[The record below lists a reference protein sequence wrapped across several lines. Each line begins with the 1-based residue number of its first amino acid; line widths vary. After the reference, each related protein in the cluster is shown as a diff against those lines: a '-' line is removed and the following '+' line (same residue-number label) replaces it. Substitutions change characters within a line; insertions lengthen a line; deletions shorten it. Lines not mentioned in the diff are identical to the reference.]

1 MLGSAQL
8 RKVIVTFVVHWKSLF
23 MPKSQNTLLIVLAF
37 FAIYVIWGSTYLLN
51 KIAVNELPPF
61 MLASI
66 RFSVAGI
73 LIFLL
78 CKLMGIPL
86 KITKRQLLNSA
97 FAGFLFLAFG
107 NGFVVWALKY
117 VYSGF
122 AALEIAAQPLVI
134 LLLMRILEG
143 KRIQTMSVVGVIIG
157 IFGIYLLVSQN
168 QIINKENSVLGMVM
182 IFFCMISWAYGSL
195 FVAKA
200 DLPKN
205 YFVNT
210 GFQMFSAGVIL
221 MVGSLLIGEKWTL
234 PTTWSSPV
242 KYSMLLLIVF
252 GSIVAFT
259 AFNYLLKVVS
269 PEKVATST
277 YVNPI
282 IALLLGWFF
291 LDEEITTQS
300 TIAAV
305 VLLTGVYFINTK
317 KKLVLFSRFSSR
329 YSPKDD

>member
-1 MLGSAQL
+1 M
-8 RKVIVTFVVHWKSLF
+8 
-23 MPKSQNTLLIVLAF
+23 SQSRNALLIVLAF

-51 KIAVNELPPF
+51 KIAVSELPPF

-78 CKLMGIPL
+78 CKIMGIPL
-86 KITKRQLLNSA
+86 NITRKQLFNSSK
-97 FAGFLFLAFG
+97 AGFLFLAFG

-117 VYSGF
+117 VDSGF
-122 AALEIAAQPLVI
+122 AALEIASQPLVI
-134 LLLMRILEG
+134 LLLMRVLEG
-143 KRIQTMSVVGVIIG
+143 KKIQTMSVVGVIIG
-157 IFGIYLLVSQN
+157 ILGIYLLVSQN
-168 QIINKENSVLGMVM
+168 QVISQENSVLGMVM

-210 GFQMFSAGVIL
+210 GFQMFAAGIIL
-221 MVGSLLIGEKWTL
+221 MLGSWLIGETWTL

-242 KYSMLLLIVF
+242 LYSMILLIVF

-305 VLLTGVYFINTK
+305 VLLTGVYFINTR

-329 YSPKDD
+329 YSPKED

>member
-1 MLGSAQL
+1 MS
-8 RKVIVTFVVHWKSLF
+8 KSR
-23 MPKSQNTLLIVLAF
+23 SSLLIVLAF

-51 KIAVNELPPF
+51 KIAVQELPPF

-73 LIFLL
+73 LIFGL
-78 CKLMGIPL
+78 CKIMGIPL
-86 KITKRQLLNSA
+86 TITKKQLLNSSI
-97 FAGFLFLAFG
+97 AGFLFLAFG
-107 NGFVVWALKY
+107 NGFVVWALRY
-117 VYSGF
+117 VDSGF
-122 AALEIAAQPLVI
+122 AALEIASQPLVI

-143 KRIQTMSVVGVIIG
+143 KKIQTMSFVGVIIG
-157 IFGIYLLVSQN
+157 ILGIYLLVSQN
-168 QIINKENSVLGMVM
+168 QVISKENSVLGMVM
-182 IFFCMISWAYGSL
+182 IFFCMISWAYASL

-210 GFQMFSAGVIL
+210 GFQMFTAGVIL
-221 MVGSLLIGEKWTL
+221 MVGSLIIGEQWSL

-242 KYSMLLLIVF
+242 QYSMMLLIIF

-291 LDEEITTQS
+291 LGEDVTTQS
-300 TIAAV
+300 IIAAV
-305 VLLTGVYFINTK
+305 VLLTGVYFINTR

-329 YSPKDD
+329 YSPKED